1 MARMRRLLPAA
12 LALLALAALFGAA
25 RAAGN
30 LTKVTVRM
38 ETLQL
43 GNAESDFFMAPKEY
57 HIETG
62 KYYRWP
68 VQSSGRREYNIV
80 APELWRNCWIYQVK
94 VGDKEIKV
102 PALDELD
109 FDTAGEE
116 EVYFVPIK
124 AGTYEFRS
132 RGLEERGMVG
142 KIIVE

>member
-1 MARMRRLLPAA
+1 MRRMSLVLSAA
-12 LALLALAALFGAA
+12 LAAALAAAPGSA

-30 LTKVTVRM
+30 LTRVTVRM

-62 KYYRWP
+62 KYYRWT
-68 VQSSGRREYNIV
+68 VKSSGRREYNIV

-109 FDTAGEE
+109 FDSAGEE

-132 RGLEERGMVG
+132 RGLEMRGMVG
-142 KIIVE
+142 KVIVE